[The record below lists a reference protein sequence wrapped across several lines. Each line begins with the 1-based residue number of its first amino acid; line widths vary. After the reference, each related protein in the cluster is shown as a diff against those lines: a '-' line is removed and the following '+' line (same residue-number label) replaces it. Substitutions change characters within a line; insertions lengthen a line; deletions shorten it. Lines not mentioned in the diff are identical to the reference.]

1 MCSTASHTQPR
12 FPAHPNVR
20 YAELPRSPQPSSL
33 LEVMDEDN
41 YVPNSEFIEE
51 VIGLDP
57 EMVKMFSDLHWLS
70 YLVALHDKGTLVMP
84 SSTLNHSISEC
95 ENFVDT
101 VMRAGRYSDR
111 TVKGV
116 SSESGCCVIA
126 GYIYVYLFLRRIPSS
141 SRIFS
146 YMLALMKQEW
156 KRAGAFIREIFPPG
170 LLLWVL
176 FVGRCAS
183 SEQLESW
190 FKEELVLSKDVL
202 NLESWMEARGVL
214 EQFAWVGRREETYE
228 AFWDE
233 LVEFE
238 ATQNG

>member
-1 MCSTASHTQPR
+1 
-12 FPAHPNVR
+12 
-20 YAELPRSPQPSSL
+20 
-33 LEVMDEDN
+33 MDEDE

-70 YLVALHDKGTLVMP
+70 HLVALHDKGTLVMP
-84 SSTLNHSISEC
+84 SSKLNQSICEC

-101 VMRAGRYSDR
+101 VMRAGRHRDR

-116 SSESGCCVIA
+116 STKSGCCVMA
-126 GYIYVYLFLRRIPSS
+126 GYIYVYLFLRRIPNSS
-141 SRIFS
+141 SIFS
-146 YMLALMKQEW
+146 YMLTLMKGEW
-156 KRAGAFIREIFPPG
+156 KRAGAFIREIFPPD

-183 SEQLESW
+183 SKQLEPW
-190 FKEELVLSKDVL
+190 FKVELVRSKNAL
-202 NLESWMEARGVL
+202 NLKSWMEARGVL
-214 EQFAWVGRREETYE
+214 EHFAWIVGWNEEVYE
-228 AFWDE
+228 VFWDE

-238 ATQNG
+238 ATPNE